1 MKVGIITFQE
11 TNNYGANLQNYAL
24 QQAVKQLGGTPET
37 IDYRSRYIGRPYAPA
52 HLKNKGLGAYLFGV
66 VGYLVYALRTG
77 KTKAFRRHI
86 AYSPQ
91 VKREGLEA
99 MNDRYDLF
107 LTGSDQ
113 VFNHKLT
120 GMDGT
125 YMLDFVKDKAKC
137 HSYAASLG
145 LAALEPAVQEQYRAW
160 LSDFA
165 TLTVREQTAA
175 GVLSETL
182 GREVSVV
189 SDPCLLLERADWE
202 AVAVAPKQ
210 KKPYVFVYE
219 LAWSKDVV
227 ALAQRIAKDKGLN
240 IIFAPFPMGKAACGG
255 WRLGAGPGEIL
266 GLIRDAEYV
275 VTDSFHGT
283 LFSILFNK
291 AFYTRIAEKA
301 IGSRISDLLTKCGL
315 EDRLLDPTMTSF
327 TSDIDYD
334 AVNAVLA
341 DFRQASRDTLRSMLI
356 GEGEQQG

>member
-1 MKVGIITFQE
+1 MNVGIVTFQE

-24 QQAVKQLGGTPET
+24 QQAVKQLGGEPET
-37 IDYRSRYIGRPYAPA
+37 IDYRSRYIGRPYGLA

-66 VGYLVYALRTG
+66 VGYLVYALRG
-77 KTKAFRRHI
+77 KKTKRFRRQI
-86 AYSPQ
+86 AYSPK
-91 VKREGLEA
+91 VKRQGLA
-99 MNDRYDLF
+99 QMNDRYDCF

-125 YMLDFVKDKAKC
+125 YMLDFVNDKSKC

-145 LAALEPAVQEQYRAW
+145 LAELAPEVQDQYREW
-160 LSDFA
+160 LCGFN

-175 GVLSETL
+175 DVLTAALE
-182 GREVSVV
+182 REVTVV
-189 SDPCLLLERADWE
+189 SDPCFLLERADWE
-202 AVAVAPKQ
+202 KAVVAPKV

-219 LAWSKDVV
+219 LAMSKDVV
-227 ALAQRIAKDKGLN
+227 ALAQKIAKANGLK
-240 IIFAPFPMGKAACGG
+240 IVFAPFPMGKAARGS

-291 AFYTRIAEKA
+291 PFYTRIAEKK
-301 IGSRISDLLTKCGL
+301 IGSRISDLLAKCGL
-315 EDRLLDPTMTSF
+315 EDRLLDADAESF
-327 TSDIDYD
+327 SPDIAYD
-334 AVNAVLA
+334 KVNAIIA
-341 DFRQASRDTLRSMLI
+341 DYRQQSRERLKTML
-356 GEGEQQG
+356 ECE

>member
-1 MKVGIITFQE
+1 MKVGIVTFQE

-37 IDYRSRYIGRPYAPA
+37 IDYRSRYIGRPYGLA

-77 KTKAFRRHI
+77 KTKAFRRAI
-86 AYSPQ
+86 DYSPK
-91 VKREGLEA
+91 VKRDGLEA
-99 MNDRYDLF
+99 LNGRYDRF

-125 YMLDFVKDKAKC
+125 YMLDFVKDKSKC

-145 LAALEPAVQEQYRAW
+145 LAELEPEVQEQYRAW
-160 LSDFA
+160 LSEFA
-165 TLTVREQTAA
+165 SLTVREQTAA
-175 GVLSETL
+175 EVLSETL
-182 GREVSVV
+182 EREVTVV
-189 SDPCLLLERADWE
+189 SDPCFLLERADWE
-202 AVAVAPKQ
+202 KAVVPPKV

-227 ALAQRIAKDKGLN
+227 AVAQRIAKEKGLK
-240 IIFAPFPMGKAACGG
+240 IVFAPFPMGKAACGS

-291 AFYTRIAEKA
+291 AFYTRIAEKK
-301 IGSRISDLLTKCGL
+301 IGSRISDLLKKCGL
-315 EDRLLDPTMTSF
+315 EDRLLDPSMTSF
-327 TSDIDYD
+327 SSDIDYA
-334 AVNAVLA
+334 AVNAIIGEY
-341 DFRQASRDTLRSMLI
+341 RRASREALRTMISE
-356 GEGEQQG
+356 EGDSER